1 MSCRGLRRA
10 ATIRRC
16 RCVPGSVTRVLLSM
30 VDQLADGMVLKP
42 AVKYQRVAQNGV
54 ARDNHQVLH
63 SGAREAEAAEITSR
77 AMSMYLDSGIAAA
90 RRPNDKEMAMADRLK
105 GKIALVT
112 AAGQGIGRAIAEA
125 FIAQGAKVIATD
137 VAIDKL
143 ARTGS
148 VVSFNQ
154 LRSAPIC
161 RARRRTSSS
170 SISRERRSTASPG

>member
-1 MSCRGLRRA
+1 MSRGSISRGLREERRPRPNQQFTFVGEDTGGTNPKIEVKDAHGVVWGVKSGEEVSSRGLRRA

-77 AMSMYLDSGIAAA
+77 AMSMYLDSGIAAS
-90 RRPNDKEMAMADRLK
+90 RR
-105 GKIALVT
+105 
-112 AAGQGIGRAIAEA
+112 AE
-125 FIAQGAKVIATD
+125 
-137 VAIDKL
+137 
-143 ARTGS
+143 
-148 VVSFNQ
+148 
-154 LRSAPIC
+154 
-161 RARRRTSSS
+161 
-170 SISRERRSTASPG
+170 